1 MFSENGVRALWF
13 VFERD
18 EVDHKTA
25 VYVLFYVI
33 PSKIWK
39 KNLLLQIKGL
49 HCRNSE
55 ELQKPF
61 KYFAIFYSV
70 EKKYAAAQIVQ
81 SIIFE
86 LLCVG
91 NN

>member
-18 EVDHKTA
+18 EVDHKIA

-39 KNLLLQIKGL
+39 KNLLLQIKGV
-49 HCRNSE
+49 HCKN
-55 ELQKPF
+55 
-61 KYFAIFYSV
+61 
-70 EKKYAAAQIVQ
+70 KK
-81 SIIFE
+81 
-86 LLCVG
+86 
-91 NN
+91 

>member
-1 MFSENGVRALWF
+1 MFSENSVCALWF

-33 PSKIWK
+33 PSKNWK
-39 KNLLLQIKGL
+39 KNLLLEIKGM
-49 HCRNSE
+49 HGKNTE

-61 KYFAIFYSV
+61 KYFAIFYSIG
-70 EKKYAAAQIVQ
+70 KKMR
-81 SIIFE
+81 
-86 LLCVG
+86 LLRLFTP
-91 NN
+91 

>member
-33 PSKIWK
+33 LSKIWK
-39 KNLLLQIKGL
+39 KNLLLQIKAV
-49 HCRNSE
+49 HCKN
-55 ELQKPF
+55 
-61 KYFAIFYSV
+61 
-70 EKKYAAAQIVQ
+70 KK
-81 SIIFE
+81 
-86 LLCVG
+86 
-91 NN
+91 